1 MPRSTRGKKGFRLVR
16 RLLSPVQQGVGLLG
30 NVGRAALQGSR
41 KIFNA
46 GVGFARKTVGS
57 AGKRTSAAFKGM
69 IGRKKTRRN
78 RQSRSQ
84 RR

>member
-1 MPRSTRGKKGFRLVR
+1 
-16 RLLSPVQQGVGLLG
+16 VQQGVGLL
-30 NVGRAALQGSR
+30 VIVVRAEFKGSR
-41 KIFNA
+41 KIFNV